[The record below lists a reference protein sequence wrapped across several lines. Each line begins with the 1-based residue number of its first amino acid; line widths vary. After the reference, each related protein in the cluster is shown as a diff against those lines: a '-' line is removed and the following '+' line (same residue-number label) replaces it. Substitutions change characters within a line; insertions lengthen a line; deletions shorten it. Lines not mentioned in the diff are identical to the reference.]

1 MPRHRVLLIAFLFSL
16 PFVVV
21 EARLIQLQAFQSD
34 NARDLVLRK
43 RTGIQL
49 TPLWRG
55 RILDRNGAVLAHD
68 QRGFDMQ
75 IRIGDFEKRPDAL
88 DRLIRLLPDRREEI
102 HERLR
107 AVRDRIDDKVAGIAS
122 LRDARRL
129 RAQEARIAY
138 PFLDDIPFQAA
149 LMIESHPELLPG
161 LDIQEKLR
169 RRYPQGPV
177 AAHVVGYVGQI
188 QKNEYDA
195 LLKNGFFRDELGD
208 AIEDGEYELL
218 RRRGLFLEEILGRT
232 GIERRCNSELR
243 GRRGAVMRE
252 RDTLTGEVSDIAAA
266 TGVPGR
272 DIRLTLDLEAQ
283 ARAEQALA
291 GKQGAIVAMDV
302 ETGEVLVLASAPGY
316 DPNVFAPPAQSDKVR
331 KLVAPDAGS
340 PLVNR
345 AIASAQPPGSV
356 FKMVTGTTALQ
367 DGKIEPG
374 TTFDCEESIMLGGH
388 SFDCWVFEHGHGHG
402 PQDLPGALQRSC
414 NIFFYNCG
422 KRTGMPALRQWCA
435 SYGLG
440 VATGIELPGE
450 AAGRI
455 PRESTAVK
463 ATLGEVLNLS
473 IGQGELLLTPIQVA
487 RMVAAIANG
496 GKVLRPRILLQD
508 GAAPE
513 YRPLG
518 ARKEVVELV
527 RQGMFRVVNEE
538 GGTAFMSGMNKYRAG
553 GKTGTAQTV
562 RGKPNHAWF
571 GCFFPSDRPRFAL
584 CVLVEYGGK
593 GSAAAAPLAAPVA
606 EILQRYVSPSPQPDV
621 PKPAPPLDASADPP
635 RESDAPR

>member
-1 MPRHRVLLIAFLFSL
+1 MPRHRVILIALLFTL
-16 PFVVV
+16 PFMAV
-21 EARLIQLQAFQSD
+21 EARLVYLQGMMADDF
-34 NARDLVLRK
+34 RDQVLRK

-68 QRGFDMQ
+68 QRGFDAQ
-75 IRIGDFEKRPDAL
+75 LRIGDFEKGADAL
-88 DRLIRLLPDRREEI
+88 DRLLRLLPDRRDEI
-102 HERLR
+102 QSKLR
-107 AVRDRIDDKVAGIAS
+107 NIRDRVDEKVAGLTS
-122 LRDARRL
+122 LREARRM

-161 LDIQEKLR
+161 IDIQEKLR
-169 RRYPQGPV
+169 RRYPQGSV

-188 QKNEYDA
+188 QKGEYDQ
-195 LLKNGFFRDELGD
+195 LLQKGFFRNELGE
-208 AIEDGEYELL
+208 AIEDGEFDLL
-218 RRRGLFLEEILGRT
+218 RRRGLFLEELIGRT
-232 GIERRCNSELR
+232 GIERRCHADLR

-252 RDTLTGEVSDIAAA
+252 RDTLTGEVSDVAAA

-291 GKQGAIVAMDV
+291 GKHGAIVAMDV
-302 ETGEVLVLASAPGY
+302 ETGEVLVLASAPTF
-316 DPNVFAPPAQSDKVR
+316 DLNAFAPPPDSEKIR
-331 KLVAPDAGS
+331 KLFAPDAGS
-340 PLVNR
+340 PVMNR

-356 FKMVTGTTALQ
+356 FKMVTGTAALQ
-367 DGKIEPG
+367 EGKIDAG
-374 TTFDCEESIMLGGH
+374 TTFNCEESIMLGGH

-402 PQDLPGALQRSC
+402 PQEITGALQRSC

-422 KRTGMPALRQWCA
+422 KRAGMPALRQWCA
-435 SYGLG
+435 NYGLG
-440 VATGIELPGE
+440 TATGIDLPGE
-450 AAGRI
+450 VAGRI
-455 PRESTAVK
+455 PRESFAAK
-463 ATLGEVLNLS
+463 ATLGEVLNHS

-508 GAAPE
+508 GAVPE
-513 YRPLG
+513 YKDLG
-518 ARKEVVELV
+518 ARKETLELI

-538 GGTAFMSGMNKYRAG
+538 GGTALASGMNKYHAC

-571 GCFFPSDRPRFAL
+571 GCFFPQERPRFAL
-584 CVLVEYGGK
+584 CIFVEYGGK
-593 GSAAAAPLAAPVA
+593 GSAAAAPLAAPLA
-606 EILQRYVSPSPQPDV
+606 EILQRMIAPA
-621 PKPAPPLDASADPP
+621 PKPDEPPPATADDRPRPDDEPP
-635 RESDAPR
+635 R